1 MRNQLSAQPAPQSN
15 QFPESE
21 LMQFNFRL
29 DSMPTVPFDM
39 EKKVLL
45 RRSANASELLCCCVV
60 VL

>member
-1 MRNQLSAQPAPQSN
+1 MRNQQPALPAAQAN

-45 RRSANASELLCCCVV
+45 HSLCQRARAS